1 VTERA
6 GAVPAARYDELAEWY
21 DAWVVDVESDP
32 LFAPVAALMGDVAG
46 ARVCELAC
54 GQGRVSRYLAG
65 RGARVVGVDLSGKL
79 LAIAAERER
88 AEPRG
93 VAYLLDDAHHL
104 ASVRDAA
111 FDGVV
116 CHMALMDIPDLASTL
131 RAVARVLRPG
141 GWFAFTTF
149 HPCFNAPA
157 STEEVDAEGKLWR
170 RVTDYWTEGFWRSAL
185 RKGPPATVGAY
196 HRTLGTYLNAL
207 TASGFVIEHVD
218 EPRATG
224 GMAAS
229 RPIWAEVPATLVAR
243 CRRRA

>member
-1 VTERA
+1 V
-6 GAVPAARYDELAEWY
+6 VPAATYDELADWY
-21 DAWVVDVESDP
+21 DDWVGDAETDP
-32 LFAPVAALMGDVAG
+32 LFAPVAALLGDVAG

-54 GQGRVSRYLAG
+54 GQGRVSRYLAR
-65 RGARVVGVDLSGKL
+65 RGARVVGIDVSGKL

-88 AEPRG
+88 AHPCG
-93 VAYLLDDAHHL
+93 VGYLLDDAHHL

-116 CHMALMDIPDLASTL
+116 CHMSLMDIPDLASTF

-141 GWFAFTTF
+141 GWFAFATF

-157 STEEVDAEGKLWR
+157 STEEVDPDGKLWR
-170 RVTDYWTEGFWRSAL
+170 RVTDYWTEGFWRSDL
-185 RKGPPATVGAY
+185 RKGPPARVGAY

-207 TASGFVIEHVD
+207 TETGFLIEHVE
-218 EPRATG
+218 EPRAAG
-224 GMAAS
+224 RVAES

-243 CRRRA
+243 CRRRS